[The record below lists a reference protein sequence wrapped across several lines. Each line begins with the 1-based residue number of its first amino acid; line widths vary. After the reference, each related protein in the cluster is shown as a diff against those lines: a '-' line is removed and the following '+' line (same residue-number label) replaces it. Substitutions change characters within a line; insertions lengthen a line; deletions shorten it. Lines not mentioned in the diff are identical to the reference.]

1 MQTQAWSVVL
11 VISAATLAHAGVV
24 VGTGSTELWGRSAS
38 YRTWDVFRD
47 AEGGLSEPFIGVP
60 YDLAFHNGRLYMAN
74 NAEARYAAG
83 LSYQPG
89 AAGDLTSATGLFT
102 SGVPTLY
109 RSLVRSFAINTSGS
123 GYGAFGGTQASLV
136 GLARDA
142 GFGLTTPVFSS
153 SGGNWSMNSP
163 PTFSGIAEVEIDY
176 VRSIDR
182 FVSLSTDGFGTA
194 TVRVHP
200 HSGSGIAAAERSF
213 SVPMSGLPAS
223 MVQSVS
229 IVSGGFASTLLGQSV
244 SANEV
249 LLFAA
254 SPADLGLSDQLV
266 LYVTDLNGVRIGNYA
281 VIPNVGVPFVKA
293 ITVDEANGLLF
304 VGGRADFAPDS
315 GVISVLS
322 IPAPGVA
329 SMVLG
334 TGVLASLR
342 RRPRAW

>member
-1 MQTQAWSVVL
+1 MHTRAWSVV
-11 VISAATLAHAGVV
+11 VVMTAATFAYAGVV
-24 VGTGSTELWGRSAS
+24 VGTGSTNLWGRSAS
-38 YRTWDVFRD
+38 YRTWDVFLD
-47 AEGGLSEPFIGVP
+47 ASGGLSEPFIGVP
-60 YDLAFHNGRLYMAN
+60 YDLAFHDGRLYMAN

-89 AAGDLTSATGLFT
+89 TAGDLTAATGLFT

-123 GYGAFGGTQASLV
+123 GYGSFAGTQASLV
-136 GLARDA
+136 GLARDV
-142 GFGLTTPVFSS
+142 GFGLTTPVFSP
-153 SGGNWSMNSP
+153 SGGRWSMSSP
-163 PTFSGIAEVEIDY
+163 PTLSGTTEVEIDY

-200 HSGSGIAAAERSF
+200 HSSNGIAAAERSF

-244 SANEV
+244 SSSEV
-249 LLFAA
+249 LLLAA
-254 SPADLGLSDQLV
+254 SPADLGFSDQLV
-266 LYVTDLNGVRIGNYA
+266 LYVTDLSGVRIGGHA
-281 VIPNVGVPFVKA
+281 VIPNIGVPYVKA

-315 GVISVLS
+315 GVISVLT
-322 IPAPGVA
+322 IPAPAIA
-329 SMVLG
+329 SMALG
-334 TGVLASLR
+334 AGLLTTRR
-342 RRPRAW
+342 RRPSAC